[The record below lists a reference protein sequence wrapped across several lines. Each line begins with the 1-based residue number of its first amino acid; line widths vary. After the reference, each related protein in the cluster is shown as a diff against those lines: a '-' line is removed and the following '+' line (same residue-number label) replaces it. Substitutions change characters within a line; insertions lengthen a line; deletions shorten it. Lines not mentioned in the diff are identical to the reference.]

1 MSGGEKR
8 FELSEADQGRRTLL
22 TGVTALLGAIGGA
35 AWLTPFL
42 KSWKPS
48 AKARA
53 AGAPITVDLAKL
65 KTGELFKTEWRG
77 KPIYILKRSQE
88 IIATLKGDKAHLRD
102 PESVEDQQPEY
113 AQNDLRSLKPELMVL
128 EGVCTHLGC
137 APKTRMDDGGDGEFD
152 GFFCPC
158 HGSKFDFAGRVYK
171 GVPAP
176 TNMVVPPYGYKND
189 GTLVVGVDQE
199 EIG

>member
-1 MSGGEKR
+1 MSGGKKR
-8 FELSEADQGRRTLL
+8 FELSEADKGRRTML
-22 TGVTALLGAIGGA
+22 TGVTALLGGIGGV

-53 AGAPITVDLAKL
+53 AGAPVTVDLAKL
-65 KTGELFKTEWRG
+65 ETDKLFTAEWRG
-77 KPIYILKRSQE
+77 KPIYILKRSKE
-88 IIATLKGDKAHLRD
+88 IISSLKGGGDHLRD
-102 PESVEDQQPEY
+102 PSSAEDQQPEY
-113 AQNDLRSLKPELMVL
+113 AKNDLRSVKPEVMVL

-137 APKTRMDDGGDGEFD
+137 APKTRMDGDGDFE

-176 TNMVVPPYGYKND
+176 SNMVVPPYGYKND
-189 GTLVVGVDQE
+189 DTLVIGVDQE
-199 EIG
+199 EIS